1 MVFYLFFYVSE
12 NWIPFLKFKRTEIKM
27 SYIDEISEVWN
38 LVFQNIVEKKSLSFA
53 NLWFKDLNIYS
64 YADNTITFSTD
75 SKFKYDNIK
84 KTHIEILRSE
94 FSDFLPCEID
104 IIFVGQEPDEKALN
118 NIISNE
124 GTQKHSTVTEKPT
137 ERVFDDEDSFNQI
150 HKSEY
155 TFENFIVGSSNKF
168 AHAACTAVA
177 QRPAMDYNPL
187 FIYGPSGLGK
197 THLICAIVNEIKKKK
212 PNTKVIYINGEDFT
226 NQLIDS
232 ISKKNTEAFH
242 NRFRSCD
249 ILLIDDIQFIAGK
262 DSTQEEFFHTFNALH
277 QEQKQIILTSDR
289 PPKDIAKL
297 EERLRTRFEWGLIAD
312 IQPPDLELRLAIFK
326 QKVKQAGIS
335 IPDDVLLFLAENLRS
350 NIRPIEGAIKKL
362 SAKSLIMEQVIN
374 LELAKSCINELLGG
388 AEPISVT
395 VDKIF
400 SAVFK
405 KYNVSKEDIKG
416 KKRVKNITWARQVTI
431 YLIRE
436 ITELSFPDIG
446 DIVDKDHST
455 VIYSNNLIVK
465 KIASDPLVNI
475 EIEELIKEISG

>member
-1 MVFYLFFYVSE
+1 MS
-12 NWIPFLKFKRTEIKM
+12 FLKWGFAIYRYLKIERTENEM

-38 LVFQNIVEKKSLSFA
+38 LVFQNIVAKKTSSFA
-53 NLWFKDLNIYS
+53 NLWFKDLKIYS

-75 SKFKYDNIK
+75 SKFKYDTIK
-84 KTHIEILRSE
+84 KTHIDILRRE

-104 IIFVGQEPDEKALN
+104 IVFLGEEPDENALTQR
-118 NIISNE
+118 ISKGE
-124 GTQKHSTVTEKPT
+124 EQTPAPESQKPSEPF
-137 ERVFDDEDSFNQI
+137 FDDEGSFDQI
-150 HKSEY
+150 HNPEY
-155 TFENFIVGSSNKF
+155 TFDNFIVGSSNKF

-226 NQLIDS
+226 NQLVES
-232 ISKKNTEAFH
+232 ITKKNTAAFH

-289 PPKDIAKL
+289 PPKDIATL

-350 NIRPIEGAIKKL
+350 NIRQIEGAIKKL
-362 SAKSLIMEQVIN
+362 SAKSLIMGQVIN
-374 LELAKSCINELLGG
+374 MELAKSCINELLGG

-436 ITELSFPDIG
+436 ITELSLPDIG
-446 DIVDKDHST
+446 EIVDKDHTSVMYANNQ
-455 VIYSNNLIVK
+455 VIK
-465 KIASDPLVNI
+465 KMTSDPLINI
-475 EIEELIKEISG
+475 EIEGLIKEISL